1 MVRSLYSGVAGLT
14 THQTRMDVIGN
25 NIANVNTYG
34 YKANRTTFSDIYY
47 QAKKSGSA
55 GSATFAGNNQSA
67 VGYGVE
73 ISSIDKDM
81 SSSSFQSTNRTLDL
95 AVSGDGFFMCGT
107 VDELGNVNGVTY
119 TRYGNFGVDS
129 EGNLVDTMNNFV
141 LGTKNDGTYSSVEM
155 NTKVPA
161 DKPLDLDTINVNELI
176 WDAFIK
182 DTQVDYEDVPE
193 TVLHPVAGEE
203 TSYVTSMTDPDDA
216 TNLILRDAQNGEP
229 SGVVTDETDGG
240 GEGDTAA
247 RITAGHILH
256 NVNGKYVNENGIVY
270 DTKTGYYLDNDGN
283 SYLFNKSVDP
293 DTGEDIYKYTRVT
306 FDADGN
312 PSGTGTEFT
321 YNKVTGYYEGDDG
334 TGNTVYANMM
344 DGSLKY
350 SDLDAFTV
358 STTGVLV
365 ATFGGQIKSLARVEL
380 ATFDNIEGLDQIGE
394 TSFGESSAS
403 GPANVKVPGS
413 NGTGTVQSSKLEM
426 SNVNL
431 ASEFSDMI
439 VTQRGFQANA
449 RIITTSDS
457 MLEELVNLKR

>member
-193 TVLHPVAGEE
+193 TVIHPVPSTDGSTEPV
-203 TSYVTSMTDPDDA
+203 SYVQSMTDPDDA
-216 TNLILRDAQNGEP
+216 TNLILRDKQNGEIN
-229 SGVVTDETDGG
+229 EEDGG
-240 GEGDTAA
+240 ENAA

-283 SYLFNKSVDP
+283 SYLFRKRYDP
-293 DTGEDIYKYTRVT
+293 TTDEDIYEYTRVN
-306 FDADGN
+306 FDETGAPLTEG
-312 PSGTGTEFT
+312 GTTYT
-321 YNKVTGYYEGDDG
+321 YNKVTGYYEGTDDA
-334 TGNTVYANMM
+334 GNTIYADMM